1 MNRDLFI
8 KEVSKLGIEL
18 SQEQLNQID
27 IYCKY
32 LIEYNS
38 HTNLTS
44 ITEEDQI
51 YLKHF
56 LLLSLF

>member
-32 LIEYNS
+32 LIEYNFLMKFME
-38 HTNLTS
+38 NL
-44 ITEEDQI
+44 
-51 YLKHF
+51 
-56 LLLSLF
+56 